1 MAKKRCTWCRTNAV
15 IRCVRD
21 IPLSYGG
28 VRPVDNCIQTAP
40 TERVRCT
47 APGNFELCRKKGCHF
62 CQNEKP
68 KCIEAKE
75 KGSSVV
81 RYLGEV
87 ENLYWSLFTLR
98 RSFQK

>member
-68 KCIEAKE
+68 KCIE
-75 KGSSVV
+75 G
-81 RYLGEV
+81 RQ
-87 ENLYWSLFTLR
+87 W
-98 RSFQK
+98 RSFGVSKMQKLWLVHCWYSQHRC